1 MYDTILVPTDGSDHA
16 LRAAAHALALGEAFD
31 ATVHVLGVVDVDA
44 AAGPINAGGVSEEYV
59 QRLRDD
65 GRESIAAIETLA
77 DGDSIQGHVVEGTPS
92 NAILEFVDAQ
102 DVDLVSMG
110 THGRT
115 GVRRFVAGRV
125 TEDVLR
131 QSPVPVLT
139 ARATG
144 DDAPVTGYDDILLPT
159 DGSERAGVAV
169 DHCVALASAFDA
181 TVHVLSVVDLGAVS
195 GGPDQSVPVELL
207 KSLRENARRTVESAA
222 DRLRDAGCS
231 VETEVREGYPARDIL
246 DYTDETGI
254 DLLTMS
260 TAGQTGLSR
269 FLLGSTTE
277 RVVRHA
283 SVPVV
288 AINARSPDTE

>member
-77 DGDSIQGHVVEGTPS
+77 DGDSIQGHVVEGRPS

-115 GVRRFVAGRV
+115 GVRRFVAGSV

-139 ARATG
+139 ARATD

>member
-16 LRAAAHALALGEAFD
+16 LRAAAHALALGNAFD
-31 ATVHVLGVVDVDA
+31 ATVHVLAVVDVDA

-59 QRLRDD
+59 DRLRDG
-65 GRESIAAIETLA
+65 GRESIDAVEALA
-77 DGDSIQGHVVEGTPS
+77 DGDSVQGHVVEGRPS
-92 NAILEFVDAQ
+92 KAILEFVESH

-115 GVRRFVAGRV
+115 GVRRFVAGSV

-139 ARATG
+139 TRASE

-169 DHCVALASAFDA
+169 DHCIALATAFDA
-181 TVHVLSVVDLGAVS
+181 TVHVLTVVDLGAVS
-195 GGPDQSVPVELL
+195 GGPDQSAPVELL
-207 KSLRENARRTVESAA
+207 ETLRENGQRTVESTA
-222 DRLRDAGCS
+222 DRIQDAGCP

-246 DYTDETGI
+246 DYAAANGI

-283 SVPVV
+283 SMPVF
-288 AINARSPDTE
+288 AINARSSGAE

>member
-115 GVRRFVAGRV
+115 GVRRFVAGSV

-139 ARATG
+139 ARATD